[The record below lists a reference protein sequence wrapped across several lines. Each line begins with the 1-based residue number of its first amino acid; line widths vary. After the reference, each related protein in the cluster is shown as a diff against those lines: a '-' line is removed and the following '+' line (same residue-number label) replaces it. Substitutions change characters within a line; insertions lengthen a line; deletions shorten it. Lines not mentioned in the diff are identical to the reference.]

1 MKKVTLLLVMFAL
14 TVNIAMAQSG
24 EVQNAFTFNR
34 QAQGSIELAEN
45 HKNSNR
51 IEKANKEMKNA
62 RLLIQRAKTS
72 IDNAV
77 QHEKTMNDAKTWHY
91 YGITYYKIA
100 AYPEFNDLDPQALD
114 KALEAFR
121 KITEIDL
128 EYCAENSGDIYQHI
142 DGIAINYFNQGGQAN
157 DAGDYNKAVDCYRK
171 AYDTKLIIGQ
181 QDNDALYNAAQ
192 VAFYNAK
199 DYNVAIELCDML
211 INNSYENPNVY
222 VFMAVAQGELNNN
235 DKMLEYLQIG
245 REKYPDNKELID
257 NHINAYIKL
266 NREEE
271 IIDQIKDMAKLY
283 NEQVDYKYLLG
294 NLYSNIESQIY
305 SVDSAVNYY
314 NQVIDLDPNH
324 VDSYYN
330 MGIMY
335 YNIASELSKQAGE
348 LGFDDESLKKYDQMV
363 AEAKQYNEKAL
374 PFIEKAYEL
383 LPSDNIIKQALKSVY
398 ARLKMTDKA
407 NALDSAQ

>member
-211 INNSYENPNVY
+211 INNS
-222 VFMAVAQGELNNN
+222 
-235 DKMLEYLQIG
+235 
-245 REKYPDNKELID
+245 
-257 NHINAYIKL
+257 
-266 NREEE
+266 
-271 IIDQIKDMAKLY
+271 
-283 NEQVDYKYLLG
+283 
-294 NLYSNIESQIY
+294 
-305 SVDSAVNYY
+305 
-314 NQVIDLDPNH
+314 
-324 VDSYYN
+324 
-330 MGIMY
+330 
-335 YNIASELSKQAGE
+335 
-348 LGFDDESLKKYDQMV
+348 
-363 AEAKQYNEKAL
+363 
-374 PFIEKAYEL
+374 
-383 LPSDNIIKQALKSVY
+383 
-398 ARLKMTDKA
+398 
-407 NALDSAQ
+407 